1 MMTSVD
7 FHKLV
12 LLWAAILS
20 YNIVVVTPFQI
31 SHSSRIQRPLFKAN
45 LAAPANSGESSDIVT
60 PLTAM
65 TLSSTKS
72 LQSTST
78 EKILDQALCSNY
90 TAAKLLLD
98 EISELRKD
106 GKEEELDLLLN
117 QLLYLA
123 DGVAT
128 EDNDHGSS
136 NGLPWWTR
144 VRILGRFSRR
154 ARRASLHRV
163 LNLSTPSAEEG
174 VEGNE
179 SNSKS
184 RRRRRA
190 LVLILRSLATSSDA
204 DEGLDDQEGDALS
217 PSKGGSR
224 IAIRNIER
232 AARKDMKNTATY
244 RDMSS
249 RVPPGLE
256 TPRFTVIVQRKGYDV
271 RDYDAFSICSVPV
284 AKPRPDSATTDQPI
298 SNPQLSGASSF
309 GALAGYLFGKNDEST
324 SMKMTTPVL
333 MEGAGEDRQMS
344 FVLPSTYWDEKGLDN
359 APKPLQGSLVSLKRD
374 AGGNRA
380 VLMFGGFAS
389 KDDVKAKTAD
399 LLEGLEYDTE
409 WGAVENASVTLAQYN
424 DPFTPPWKRRN
435 EVSVPVISRKD
446 E

>member
-1 MMTSVD
+1 MVFSVLCC
-7 FHKLV
+7 KLT
-12 LLWAAILS
+12 LLWAVILS
-20 YNIVVVTPFQI
+20 CNIVVVTPFHI
-31 SHSSRIQRPLFKAN
+31 SHSSRIHQPLFKAN
-45 LAAPANSGESSDIVT
+45 LAASTSPGDSSDIVT
-60 PLTAM
+60 PPTA
-65 TLSSTKS
+65 TPATKS
-72 LQSTST
+72 QRSST
-78 EKILDQALCSNY
+78 EKILDQALCSNS

-98 EISELRKD
+98 EISELRND
-106 GKEEELDLLLN
+106 GKEEELDLLLS
-117 QLLYLA
+117 QLLCLA

-128 EDNDHGSS
+128 EDSDPTSG

-163 LNLSTPSAEEG
+163 LNLSTPSAEDG
-174 VEGNE
+174 VEGND

-204 DEGLDDQEGDALS
+204 DEGLDDQEEDVLS

-232 AARKDMKNTATY
+232 AARKDMKNTASY

-256 TPRFTVIVQRKGYDV
+256 TPKFTVIVQRKGYDV
-271 RDYDAFSICSVPV
+271 RDYEAFSICSVSV

-344 FVLPSTYWDEKGLDN
+344 FVLPSTYWDEKGLEN
-359 APKPLQGSLVSLKRD
+359 APKPLQGSLVSLERD
-374 AGGNRA
+374 TGGNRA

-399 LLEGLEYDTE
+399 LLKGLEYDKE
-409 WGAVENASVTLAQYN
+409 WGAVEDASVTLAQYN

-435 EVSVPVISRKD
+435 EVSVPVVARK
-446 E
+446 EE